1 MELNKNEFSAMQ
13 GGFKEFI
20 HEQLDMRALKS
31 LGFSASNK
39 RVLEIGCG
47 SGFGAELLMAS
58 APKSYVGIDIMD
70 DQISLAQQRNLK
82 NAEFMVMDVSQIAM
96 FGESE
101 IDEII
106 DFRILHHVPEWRSV
120 LAECYK
126 LLSPGGAMYVIEPY
140 RFLSKL
146 ADTFLEWQHPEEA
159 LFTVAEFENEMRILG
174 FEIRRKTIGYGFALQ
189 GVKI

>member
-1 MELNKNEFSAMQ
+1 MQ
-13 GGFKEFI
+13 GGFKEII
-20 HEQLDMRALKS
+20 HEQLDMRALKK
-31 LGFSASNK
+31 LGLNVSNK

-58 APKSYVGIDIMD
+58 EPQSYVGIDLME

-82 NAEFMVMDVSQIAM
+82 NAEFKAMDATQIAI
-96 FGESE
+96 FGKGQ

-106 DFRILHHVPEWRSV
+106 DFRILHHVPQWKRV
-120 LAECYK
+120 LAECYQ
-126 LLSPGGAMYVIEPY
+126 LLSSGGAMYVIEPY
-140 RFLSKL
+140 RFLLKL

-159 LFTVAEFENEMRILG
+159 LFTVAEFENEMKKLG
-174 FEIRRKTIGYGFALQ
+174 FSIRSKTIGYGFALQ